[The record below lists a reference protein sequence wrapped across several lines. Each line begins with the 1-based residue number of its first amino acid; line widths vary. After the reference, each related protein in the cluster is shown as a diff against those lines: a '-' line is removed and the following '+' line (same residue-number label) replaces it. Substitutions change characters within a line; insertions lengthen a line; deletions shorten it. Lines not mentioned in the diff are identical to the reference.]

1 MDITFLYNLGIQ
13 LLVATKSSVNTPF
26 QHKIKTRK
34 KRKIAK
40 TAAFKFQNL
49 YLFLFSW
56 LVIPFV
62 PNITRGRE
70 RVGVNGLTVGY
81 NVFFEMI
88 QNLENVM
95 YMVNL

>member
-1 MDITFLYNLGIQ
+1 MYNLGIQ
-13 LLVATKSSVNTPF
+13 LLVRANSSVNTPF

-62 PNITRGRE
+62 PNIIRGRE
-70 RVGVNGLTVGY
+70 RVHW
-81 NVFFEMI
+81 E
-88 QNLENVM
+88 
-95 YMVNL
+95 